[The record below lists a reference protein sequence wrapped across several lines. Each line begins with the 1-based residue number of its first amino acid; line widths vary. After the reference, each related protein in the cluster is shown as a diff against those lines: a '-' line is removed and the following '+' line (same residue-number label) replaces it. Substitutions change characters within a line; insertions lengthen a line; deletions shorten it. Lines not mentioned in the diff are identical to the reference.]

1 MVRTAVALLL
11 VGWVLPMPVGAAEV
25 HVAVAANFT
34 APMQKLAGMFER
46 QTGHRVAASFG
57 STGKLATQ
65 IQNGAP
71 FEVFLAAD
79 DETPAKLERSG
90 HAVSGSRVTYAIGR
104 LVLWSREPGRVDSDG
119 AVLRGSTVDRLAIAD
134 PRLAPY
140 GAAAVQTLRALGLYE
155 RLQPRLVTGENI
167 TQAHQFV
174 ATGNAP
180 LGFVALSQVQVDGRI
195 IEGSAWLVPARLHEP
210 IVQQAVLLNPGRDSP
225 AAAAFIGFLRSE
237 PVRAVIRGAG
247 YDTPPE

>member
-11 VGWVLPMPVGAAEV
+11 VGWVLPTPVGAAEV

-104 LVLWSREPGRVDSDG
+104 LVLWSREPGRVNGDG

-180 LGFVALSQVQVDGRI
+180 LGFVALSQVVQEGKI
-195 IEGSAWLVPARLHEP
+195 STGSAWIVPSNLHYP
-210 IVQQAVLLNPGRDSP
+210 IAQDAVVLKNGKEQ
-225 AAAAFIGFLRSE
+225 AAANALMIYLQSDKIKSLIRSY
-237 PVRAVIRGAG
+237 G
-247 YDTPPE
+247 YRL

>member
-79 DETPAKLERSG
+79 DET
-90 HAVSGSRVTYAIGR
+90 
-104 LVLWSREPGRVDSDG
+104 
-119 AVLRGSTVDRLAIAD
+119 
-134 PRLAPY
+134 
-140 GAAAVQTLRALGLYE
+140 
-155 RLQPRLVTGENI
+155 
-167 TQAHQFV
+167 
-174 ATGNAP
+174 
-180 LGFVALSQVQVDGRI
+180 
-195 IEGSAWLVPARLHEP
+195 
-210 IVQQAVLLNPGRDSP
+210 
-225 AAAAFIGFLRSE
+225 
-237 PVRAVIRGAG
+237 
-247 YDTPPE
+247 